1 MPARRAPSNLALI
14 PAWNEAERLEPV
26 LKRVSSYLPL
36 LVVDDGSSDAS
47 SQVAASCGASVVRHP
62 VNRGKGAALLTGFQ
76 WALEQGYDGVL
87 TLDADGQHD
96 PDEIPAFL
104 EIQERTGA
112 DLVIGRR
119 DFSRMPFPRS
129 VSNPFGS
136 WLLSQALGQPIH
148 DNQCG
153 FRLYR
158 RPILELAD
166 QEAVGFEFEVDVIAD
181 AVHAGLSLAWVDVAT
196 IYDTGK
202 VSYFHPIKDSA
213 RFLAALWRAWRRPWG
228 ADRSRRARPR

>member
-1 MPARRAPSNLALI
+1 MPARRAPSNLALV
-14 PAWNEAERLEPV
+14 PAWNEADRLGRVLSQLVDQLPV
-26 LKRVSSYLPL
+26 

-47 SQVAASCGASVVRHP
+47 ADVAERLGATVVRHE
-62 VNRGKGAALLTGFQ
+62 VNRGKGAALLTGFR
-76 WALEQGYDGVL
+76 WALEHGYEGVL

-96 PDEIPAFL
+96 PKEIAML
-104 EIQERTGA
+104 IEVQGRTGA

-119 DFSRMPFPRS
+119 NFAKMPFPRS
-129 VSNPFGS
+129 VTNPFGS
-136 WLLSQALGQPIH
+136 WLLSQALGQTIH

-158 RPILELAD
+158 KPILELAD
-166 QEAVGFEFEVDVIAD
+166 QEAAGFEFEVDIISE
-181 AVHAGLSLAWVDVAT
+181 AVRAGLKLAWVDVST

-213 RFLAALWRAWRRPWG
+213 RFLAAVWRAWRKPPVHN
-228 ADRSRRARPR
+228 A